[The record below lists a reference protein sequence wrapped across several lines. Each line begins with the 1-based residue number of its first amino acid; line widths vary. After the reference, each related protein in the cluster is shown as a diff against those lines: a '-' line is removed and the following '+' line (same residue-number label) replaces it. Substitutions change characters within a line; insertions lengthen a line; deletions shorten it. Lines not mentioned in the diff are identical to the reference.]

1 MVNYGRSKRLACE
14 VSHVAPYRIRNIRC
28 DMNEVGTNN
37 EWNALQ
43 MREAYLRERC
53 AEEVELYMHLTG
65 CEGPNLKSDY
75 MLRIGQFEY
84 KVFQLRMDAARWQ
97 RRFTLRQRALNR
109 GETPDLMSIE
119 KELDAEFADYLEK
132 IKEHLRTVQD
142 AGRHASMK
150 KLSEEETN
158 EIRVNYLK
166 AVKRL
171 HPDIN
176 PNLPETAIELWN
188 KIQAAYKDRDWKEL
202 AFLTG
207 IVDEVLHGVDTSLVC
222 TGSMDELVKRTTRLR
237 QRYDALLEKRRETES
252 KEPFVWRELL
262 HDDGEV
268 ARRRAE
274 LDRQIQS
281 LNAAIDE
288 YEDRWNDKRTWR

>member
-1 MVNYGRSKRLACE
+1 M
-14 VSHVAPYRIRNIRC
+14 APYRIRNIRC

-65 CEGPNLKSDY
+65 CEGPNLKSNY

-109 GETPDLMSIE
+109 GETPDLVSIE

-132 IKEHLRTVQD
+132 VKEHLRTIQE
-142 AGRHASMK
+142 AGRHASLK
-150 KLSEEETN
+150 KLSEKETN
-158 EIRVNYLK
+158 AIRANYLT
-166 AVKRL
+166 AAKRL

-176 PNLPETAIELWN
+176 PDLPEAAIELWN
-188 KIQAAYKDRDWKEL
+188 KIQTAYKDGDWKEL

-207 IVDEVLHGVDTSLVC
+207 IVDEVLHGVDSSIACAGT
-222 TGSMDELVKRTTRLR
+222 MEELLRRINRLR
-237 QRYDALLEKRRETES
+237 QKYDALLEKRRETES
-252 KEPFVWRELL
+252 QEPFVWRELL
-262 HDDGEV
+262 HANGEV
-268 ARRRAE
+268 ARRRDE
-274 LDRQIQS
+274 LDRQIKS
-281 LNAAIDE
+281 LSAAIEE

>member
-1 MVNYGRSKRLACE
+1 MKKRNYACE
-14 VSHVAPYRIRNIRC
+14 GAQGASYGSSNNGH
-28 DMNEVGTNN
+28 DMDEVGTNN

-109 GETPDLMSIE
+109 GETPDLVSIE

-132 IKEHLRTVQD
+132 VKEHLRTIQE
-142 AGRHASMK
+142 AGRHASLK
-150 KLSEEETN
+150 KLSEKETN
-158 EIRVNYLK
+158 AIRANYLT
-166 AVKRL
+166 AAKRL

-176 PNLPETAIELWN
+176 PDLPEAAIELWN
-188 KIQAAYKDRDWKEL
+188 KIQAAYKDGDWKEL

-207 IVDEVLHGVDTSLVC
+207 IVDEVLHGVDASFACAGT
-222 TGSMDELVKRTTRLR
+222 MQELLRRTNRLR
-237 QRYDALLEKRRETES
+237 QKYDALLEKRRETES
-252 KEPFVWRELL
+252 QEPFVWRELL
-262 HDDGEV
+262 HDNGEV

-274 LDRQIQS
+274 LDRQIKS
-281 LNAAIDE
+281 LSAAIEE